1 LLLRS
6 IYGPKGQPLK
16 EENMSNQL
24 TESECRERQR
34 QLEEAY
40 PRSGK
45 KPEKKGATAPKQAAN
60 VDTAQEIFS
69 RSSHH
74 SA

>member
-1 LLLRS
+1 
-6 IYGPKGQPLK
+6 
-16 EENMSNQL
+16 MSNQL